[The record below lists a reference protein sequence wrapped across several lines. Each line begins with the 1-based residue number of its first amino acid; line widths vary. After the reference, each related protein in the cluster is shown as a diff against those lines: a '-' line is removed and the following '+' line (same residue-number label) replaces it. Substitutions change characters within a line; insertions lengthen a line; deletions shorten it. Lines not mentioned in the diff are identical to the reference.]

1 MSTAIEKPDE
11 TLSTVQPFE
20 FSKEFTKQLKDLD
33 LLKTVEH
40 IKEHGYA
47 VMDADVSEE
56 FNNKLRETCIK
67 LAQKTEGAAKGYSAA
82 ILLGRDPVFE
92 EVVLNP
98 RIQAMVEV
106 MCGKGALLS
115 QLIASI
121 RPKGAPEIGLHADQ
135 NWTPAPFPIHNQI
148 FTLCWAC
155 DEYTEEG
162 GCTKVIPKSHLK
174 RRHPLPEEIAA
185 QKGAIP
191 VECPP
196 GSLVMWD
203 GSIWHS
209 NYPRNIKGE
218 RVVIHITFSRLA
230 LRTVEC
236 YDHLDEK
243 WLEGK
248 PEELAIM
255 LGRDDFLGH
264 KDFSKGG
271 AGGEVEK
278 LVKTFTR
285 ARS

>member
-1 MSTAIEKPDE
+1 MSKAIEKPDE

-33 LLKTVEH
+33 LLKTVAH

-67 LAQKTEGAAKGYSAA
+67 LAQETEGGAKGYSAA
-82 ILLGRDPVFE
+82 ILLGRDPIFE

-155 DEYTEEG
+155 DEYT
-162 GCTKVIPKSHLK
+162 
-174 RRHPLPEEIAA
+174 
-185 QKGAIP
+185 
-191 VECPP
+191 
-196 GSLVMWD
+196 
-203 GSIWHS
+203 
-209 NYPRNIKGE
+209 
-218 RVVIHITFSRLA
+218 
-230 LRTVEC
+230 
-236 YDHLDEK
+236 
-243 WLEGK
+243 
-248 PEELAIM
+248 
-255 LGRDDFLGH
+255 
-264 KDFSKGG
+264 
-271 AGGEVEK
+271 
-278 LVKTFTR
+278 
-285 ARS
+285 